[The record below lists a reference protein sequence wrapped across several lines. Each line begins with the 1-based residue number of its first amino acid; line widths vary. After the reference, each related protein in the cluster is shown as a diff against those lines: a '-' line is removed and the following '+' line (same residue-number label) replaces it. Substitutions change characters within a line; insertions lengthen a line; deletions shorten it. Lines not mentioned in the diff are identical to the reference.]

1 MFVFIPPLHLREK
14 IVIEEGSPCISRQE
28 STRQGLW
35 RNRIPHMTQRLM
47 IIFLQ
52 SFLFPLFL
60 LLLSLDLVSLDS
72 PRVYSPPSSPS
83 SFDHS
88 ADLTSVN
95 EIDKFFL
102 PCYPTWASSS
112 EGRRR
117 QSLLRKQC
125 KNILGSS
132 LSKSDKETN
141 IKKEGNWS
149 LLHKKQSHSCHK
161 KRRETR
167 SRELCCCCLFCLRSR
182 LRIVNQSFGQSKWL
196 SRPSLSCLCIRSLSP
211 DVLLKK
217 LVVLVDDAPEY
228 HAFHKILEVAYDLQL
243 LLKERRRRWGFI
255 KNVSACLW
263 SLSDIIRL
271 FPPWNA
277 RCWVDKVVI
286 IQETRDDGQ
295 TWGLLCNVTTV
306 SSLNSPWV
314 PCKILR
320 ECLRKHKKKDDIFL
334 SDRLTSDY
342 G

>member
-167 SRELCCCCLFCLRSR
+167 SRESCAVVVFSASDRDWESLISPLVKVNDSR
-182 LRIVNQSFGQSKWL
+182 G
-196 SRPSLSCLCIRSLSP
+196 
-211 DVLLKK
+211 LL
-217 LVVLVDDAPEY
+217 LVVF
-228 HAFHKILEVAYDLQL
+228 AFDLFL
-243 LLKERRRRWGFI
+243 LMFCWRSWLFWLMMHQSIMHFTRYLRLPMTCSYFWKKEEEEDG
-255 KNVSACLW
+255 A
-263 SLSDIIRL
+263 SLRMWVRASDL
-271 FPPWNA
+271 F
-277 RCWVDKVVI
+277 
-286 IQETRDDGQ
+286 
-295 TWGLLCNVTTV
+295 
-306 SSLNSPWV
+306 
-314 PCKILR
+314 
-320 ECLRKHKKKDDIFL
+320 
-334 SDRLTSDY
+334 LTSSGYFLHEMQDV
-342 G
+342 GWIKWW